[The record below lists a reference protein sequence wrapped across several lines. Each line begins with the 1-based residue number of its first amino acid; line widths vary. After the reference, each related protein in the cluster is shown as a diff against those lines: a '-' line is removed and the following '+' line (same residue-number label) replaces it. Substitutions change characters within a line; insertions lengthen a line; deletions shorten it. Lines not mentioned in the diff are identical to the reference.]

1 MYEEE
6 SQVDPTTTLLVAE
19 DVTIRYGDFTAV
31 RGATLTVKPGERVAL
46 VGESGSG
53 KTTLAMAVAGML
65 TDPSVQVDAVELTFE
80 DGAVTQPTTA
90 LPTIIDGISIVFQDA
105 MTSLDPT
112 WRIGGQLVAALRN
125 RCGLNRKEA
134 RVRAAEWLVRVGFTD
149 PDRVMRLRP
158 YELSGGMRQRAMI
171 AVALCGEPRLI
182 VADEPTSALDAT
194 LSRMTM
200 DLLKELT
207 DESGAALVIVT
218 HDLHLCLEYADKLCV
233 MKDGDVVEYASA
245 TEIKARP
252 VHPYTRG
259 LLACVPTLESA
270 DLEMLPTLDSVMTE
284 AERAAYAEAAAAAAN
299 ENADLNL
306 VAS

>member
-1 MYEEE
+1 MHDDA
-6 SQVDPTTTLLVAE
+6 SSTDATAALLVAT
-19 DVTIRYGDFTAV
+19 DLTIHYGDFTAV
-31 RGATLTVKPGERVAL
+31 TGATLTVNSGERVAL

-65 TDPSVQVDAVELTFE
+65 TDPSARVAALELSFAN
-80 DGAVTQPTTA
+80 GPVTQPATA
-90 LPTIIDGISIVFQDA
+90 LPTITDGISVVFQDA

-125 RCGLNRKEA
+125 RCGLTRKQA
-134 RVRAAEWLVRVGFTD
+134 KVKAAEWLCRVGFPD
-149 PDRVMRLRP
+149 PERVMRLRP

-207 DESGAALVIVT
+207 DESGAALLIVT
-218 HDLHLCLEYADKLCV
+218 HDLQLCLDYADKLCV
-233 MKDGDVVEYASA
+233 MKDGEVVEYATAAAIRSS
-245 TEIKARP
+245 P
-252 VHPYTRG
+252 QHPYTRG
-259 LLACVPTLESA
+259 LMACVPTLDSA

-284 AERAAYAEAAAAAAN
+284 AERALAAAAAAA
-299 ENADLNL
+299 EADDDLKL